1 MGMVPAMPT
10 RLVIL
15 RHGETQWSL
24 SGQHTGLTDLP
35 LLEEGRSQA
44 ASVRS
49 RLSTLAFERVATS
62 PLRRAAETAAL
73 AGFADA
79 EPDSD
84 LVEWDYGAYEGLTT
98 TQIRSQRPGW
108 EIFRDGVPDGE
119 SLQAVAE
126 RADRVVEWAKLAAG
140 DVLVVSHGHFSRILT
155 ARWLGLPADHGRTF
169 AMSPAA
175 MSMLG
180 WKREVP
186 VVLRWNDACH
196 IEDEWCS
203 HAVFPDD

>member
-1 MGMVPAMPT
+1 MVSGVPT

-15 RHGETQWSL
+15 RHGETEWSL

-35 LLEEGRSQA
+35 LLEEGRTQA
-44 ASVRS
+44 ASARS
-49 RLSTLAFERVATS
+49 RLATLEFGRIATS
-62 PLRRAAETAAL
+62 PLRRAADTAAL
-73 AGFADA
+73 AGFTDA
-79 EPDSD
+79 ERQPD
-84 LVEWDYGAYEGLTT
+84 LVEWDYGGYEGRTT
-98 TQIRSQRPGW
+98 ADIRTERPGW

-119 SLQAVAE
+119 TLCSVAE
-126 RADRVVEWAKLAAG
+126 RADRIVEWAREADG

-155 ARWLGLPADHGRTF
+155 ARWLGLPPEQGRAF